1 MLMPTLTTF
10 IAAMLVVALSYEL
23 SVSVPANGSEQNRPT
38 VKTSNPDEDNDGL
51 NDSFEQ
57 TMAERFAPIVFHD
70 PKEPNFPTNVRLF
83 LPATELWFYDSRCKQ
98 SSVKIAAPLVDS
110 IPEKVQ
116 PPCDPRETLVD
127 SYGTRSKNKD
137 QSFFLKTVDEA
148 KRAGGDPPDWTTYYH
163 LYPNEDGG
171 ITIQYWRFYA
181 YNTGEFLG
189 HQVAVGSHGGDW
201 EAIHVVLDF
210 TNAPKVVRFLGHRS
224 ISTRPWSSLVSE
236 GTHVLIKSEKGG
248 HTSVPVKEKDKKEV
262 ARLIRQET
270 WTGGRVSWPI
280 SVAQNS
286 NRVAANSPVLMNLGE
301 KLSPAAG
308 MEFLQYSGLWG
319 TRETGWWFPR
329 LRSGYWGPAFNET
342 GMGRDQF
349 IAAWCEGIA
358 KSLRERTSDDKAG
371 RLSECYPTNV
381 SR

>member
-1 MLMPTLTTF
+1 MLMRSLITTV
-10 IAAMLVVALSYEL
+10 IAAMLVVAIGHAN
-23 SVSVPANGSEQNRPT
+23 VPVT
-38 VKTSNPDEDNDGL
+38 VQRSDPDHDKDGL
-51 NDSFEQ
+51 SDSLEQ
-57 TMAERFAPIVFHD
+57 TMAERFAPVVFHD

-83 LPATELWFYDSRCKQ
+83 LPDTELWFYDNHCKQ
-98 SSVKIAAPLVDS
+98 SSVKIVAPLANS

-116 PPCDPRETLVD
+116 PPCDPKETSVD

-148 KRAGGDPPDWTTYYH
+148 KRAGSNPSDWTTYFH

-181 YNTGEFLG
+181 YNTGELLG
-189 HQVAVGSHGGDW
+189 HQVGVGNHGGDW

-210 TNAPKVVRFLGHRS
+210 TNAPKSVRFLGHRS
-224 ISTRPWSSLVSE
+224 ISTQPWSSLMSE

-248 HTSVPVKEKDKKEV
+248 HTSVPVKEKDKNDL

-270 WTGGRVSWPI
+270 WTGGQVIWP
-280 SVAQNS
+280 SSAAQNS
-286 NRVAANSPVLMNLGE
+286 TSPALINLGE

-319 TRETGWWFPR
+319 TRETGSWFPR

-358 KSLRERTSDDKAG
+358 RSLRERTIG
-371 RLSECYPTNV
+371 RLRECYPTNV